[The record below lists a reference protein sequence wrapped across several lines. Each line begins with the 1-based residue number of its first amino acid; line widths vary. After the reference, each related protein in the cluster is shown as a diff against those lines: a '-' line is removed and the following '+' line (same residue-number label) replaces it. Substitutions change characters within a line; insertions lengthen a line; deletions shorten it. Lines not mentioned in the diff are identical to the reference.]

1 MLFIANSFINQKE
14 VLTMLL
20 INKYTCPIFKKVSIQ
35 AHEIQD
41 GQVIKSFNK
50 MSYEDLPLFCN
61 YKQALI
67 VNVERA
73 RDLAKVDFIKIG

>member
-1 MLFIANSFINQKE
+1 
-14 VLTMLL
+14 MLL

-35 AHEIQD
+35 AHEIRD

-50 MSYEDLPLFCN
+50 MSYDDVHLFCS
-61 YKQALI
+61 YKKALI

-73 RDLAKVDFIKIG
+73 RDLAKVDFVNIGEEV

>member
-1 MLFIANSFINQKE
+1 
-14 VLTMLL
+14 MLL
-20 INKYTCPIFKKVSIQ
+20 INKYTCPIYKKVSIQ
-35 AHEIQD
+35 AHEIKD

-50 MSYEDLPLFCN
+50 MSYDDLPLFFN

-73 RDLAKVDFIKIG
+73 RDLAKVDFINIGQGA

>member
-1 MLFIANSFINQKE
+1 
-14 VLTMLL
+14 MLL
-20 INKYTCPIFKKVSIQ
+20 INKYTCPIYKKTSIQ
-35 AHEIQD
+35 AHEIQN

-50 MSYEDLPLFCN
+50 MSYEDLLLFCN

-73 RDLAKVDFIKIG
+73 RDLANVNFIKLDDEA

>member
-1 MLFIANSFINQKE
+1 
-14 VLTMLL
+14 MLL
-20 INKYTCPIFKKVSIQ
+20 INKYNWPIFKKVSIQ

-50 MSYEDLPLFCN
+50 MSYDDLMLFCN

-73 RDLAKVDFIKIG
+73 RDLAKVDFINIG

>member
-1 MLFIANSFINQKE
+1 
-14 VLTMLL
+14 MLL
-20 INKYTCPIFKKVSIQ
+20 INKYTCPIFKKSSIQ

-50 MSYEDLPLFCN
+50 MSYDDLMLFCN

-73 RDLAKVDFIKIG
+73 RDLAKVDFIKLGGVD

>member
-1 MLFIANSFINQKE
+1 
-14 VLTMLL
+14 MLL
-20 INKYTCPIFKKVSIQ
+20 INIYTCPIHKKVSIQ

-50 MSYEDLPLFCN
+50 MSYDDLTLFCN

-73 RDLAKVDFIKIG
+73 RDLAKVNFINIR

>member
-1 MLFIANSFINQKE
+1 ML
-14 VLTMLL
+14 V
-20 INKYTCPIFKKVSIQ
+20 INKYTCPIYKKVSIQ
-35 AHEIQD
+35 AHEIKD

-50 MSYEDLPLFCN
+50 MSYDDLPLFCN

-73 RDLAKVDFIKIG
+73 RDLAKVDFINIG

>member
-1 MLFIANSFINQKE
+1 
-14 VLTMLL
+14 MLL
-20 INKYTCPIFKKVSIQ
+20 INKYTCPIFKKISIQ

-50 MSYEDLPLFCN
+50 MSYDDLMLFCN
-61 YKQALI
+61 YKQALV

-73 RDLAKVDFIKIG
+73 RDLSNVNFIKLDERSQNG

>member
-1 MLFIANSFINQKE
+1 
-14 VLTMLL
+14 MLL
-20 INKYTCPIFKKVSIQ
+20 INKYTCPIHKKVSIQ
-35 AHEIQD
+35 AHEIQN

-50 MSYEDLPLFCN
+50 MSYDDLPLFGN

-73 RDLAKVDFIKIG
+73 RDLANVNFIKLDDEA

>member
-1 MLFIANSFINQKE
+1 
-14 VLTMLL
+14 MLL
-20 INKYTCPIFKKVSIQ
+20 VNKYTCPIYKKVSIQ

-41 GQVIKSFNK
+41 GQVVKSFNK
-50 MSYEDLPLFCN
+50 MSYEDLLLFCN

-73 RDLAKVDFIKIG
+73 RDLANVDFIELGEGLKNG

>member
-1 MLFIANSFINQKE
+1 
-14 VLTMLL
+14 MLL
-20 INKYTCPIFKKVSIQ
+20 INKYTCPIYKKVSIQ
-35 AHEIQD
+35 AHEIKD

-50 MSYEDLPLFCN
+50 MSYDDLPLFCN

-73 RDLAKVDFIKIG
+73 RDLAKVDFIKLGEVD

>member
-1 MLFIANSFINQKE
+1 MLF
-14 VLTMLL
+14 
-20 INKYTCPIFKKVSIQ
+20 INKYTCPIYKKVSIQ

-41 GQVIKSFNK
+41 GKVVKSFNK
-50 MSYEDLPLFCN
+50 MSYDDLPLLCK

-73 RDLAKVDFIKIG
+73 RDLAKVDFINIG

>member
-1 MLFIANSFINQKE
+1 
-14 VLTMLL
+14 MLL
-20 INKYTCPIFKKVSIQ
+20 INKYTCPIYKKVSIQ

-50 MSYEDLPLFCN
+50 MSYDDLLLFCN
-61 YKQALI
+61 YKQVLI

-73 RDLAKVDFIKIG
+73 RDLAKVDFITLSEEA

>member
-1 MLFIANSFINQKE
+1 
-14 VLTMLL
+14 MLL
-20 INKYTCPIFKKVSIQ
+20 INKYTCPIHKKISIQ
-35 AHEIQD
+35 AHEIQG

-50 MSYEDLPLFCN
+50 MSYDDLLLFCN

-73 RDLAKVDFIKIG
+73 RDLASVNFIQLG

>member
-1 MLFIANSFINQKE
+1 
-14 VLTMLL
+14 MLL
-20 INKYTCPIFKKVSIQ
+20 INKYTCPIYKKVSIQ
-35 AHEIQD
+35 AHEIQN

-50 MSYEDLPLFCN
+50 MSYDDLLLFCN

-73 RDLAKVDFIKIG
+73 RDLANVNFIQLSEGLKNG

>member
-1 MLFIANSFINQKE
+1 
-14 VLTMLL
+14 MLL
-20 INKYTCPIFKKVSIQ
+20 INKYTCPIHKKISIQ

-50 MSYEDLPLFCN
+50 MSYDDLPLFCN

-73 RDLAKVDFIKIG
+73 RDLANVNFIRLGEELKNG

>member
-1 MLFIANSFINQKE
+1 
-14 VLTMLL
+14 MLL
-20 INKYTCPIFKKVSIQ
+20 INKYTCPIYKKVSIQ

-50 MSYEDLPLFCN
+50 MCYDDLLLFCN

-73 RDLAKVDFIKIG
+73 RDLAKVNFISIG

>member
-1 MLFIANSFINQKE
+1 
-14 VLTMLL
+14 MLL
-20 INKYTCPIFKKVSIQ
+20 VNKYTCPIHKKVSIQ
-35 AHEIQD
+35 AHEIQE

-50 MSYEDLPLFCN
+50 MSYDDLLLFCN